1 MISFLRGTVAGR
13 TASSALIDVN
23 GVGFEVF
30 MSYSSLAKLPE
41 QGFPVTVLT
50 YMQVREDAMS
60 LYGFLSEN
68 EKDLFEK
75 LIAVGGIGPKV
86 ALSALSYFTP
96 SELIAAIASQDVSN
110 VSKIPGVG
118 KKTAQRIILELKGS
132 FELGAAEGNLFEEAV
147 PSAAQ
152 GAQAGVRD
160 ALLSMGFTT
169 SELDLAQ
176 KGAPEQASE
185 QQLIQYALKR
195 LGSQ

>member
-96 SELIAAIASQDVSN
+96 SELIAAIASQDVSK

-132 FELGAAEGNLFEEAV
+132 FELGAAESNLFEEAV
-147 PSAAQ
+147 P
-152 GAQAGVRD
+152 
-160 ALLSMGFTT
+160 
-169 SELDLAQ
+169 
-176 KGAPEQASE
+176 
-185 QQLIQYALKR
+185 
-195 LGSQ
+195 